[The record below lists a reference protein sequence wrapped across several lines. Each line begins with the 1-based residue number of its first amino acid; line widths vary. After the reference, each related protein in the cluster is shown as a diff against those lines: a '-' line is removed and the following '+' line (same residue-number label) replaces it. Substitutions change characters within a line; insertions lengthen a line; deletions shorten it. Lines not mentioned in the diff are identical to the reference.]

1 MCSNLHYW
9 YLFYPIQKRAQF
21 KKKIIIDD
29 LLFFLFFRY
38 LISRGYGHPQDKDSG
53 GSDDDMSDEG
63 PDDMLPSTSRDR
75 LDASGMY
82 LISITLNIFV
92 RFLNRVSRKY
102 KSGVGRQLLSY
113 EGWRSGWRDM
123 LPSTSRNSLNASGM
137 YLIYITLNIF
147 VRFLNRVSLIY
158 KSGVVRQLVMSDKG
172 SDDILPSTRRD
183 RLDASGTSYLIFIT
197 L

>member
-1 MCSNLHYW
+1 M
-9 YLFYPIQKRAQF
+9 I
-21 KKKIIIDD
+21 
-29 LLFFLFFRY
+29 LLILFFRY

-113 EGWRSGWRDM
+113 EG
-123 LPSTSRNSLNASGM
+123 
-137 YLIYITLNIF
+137 
-147 VRFLNRVSLIY
+147 
-158 KSGVVRQLVMSDKG
+158 
-172 SDDILPSTRRD
+172 
-183 RLDASGTSYLIFIT
+183 
-197 L
+197 

>member
-1 MCSNLHYW
+1 M
-9 YLFYPIQKRAQF
+9 I
-21 KKKIIIDD
+21 
-29 LLFFLFFRY
+29 LLIFFFRY

-92 RFLNRVSRKY
+92 RFLNRVS
-102 KSGVGRQLLSY
+102 
-113 EGWRSGWRDM
+113 
-123 LPSTSRNSLNASGM
+123 
-137 YLIYITLNIF
+137 
-147 VRFLNRVSLIY
+147 LIY
-158 KSGVVRQLVMSDKG
+158 KSGVVRQLVMSDKA
-172 SDDILPSTRRD
+172 SDDMLPSTRRD